1 MIIRDPPSYFQLAQ
15 TPRECDLNSGGF
27 QGLMIYRN
35 IGCLWETS
43 LTQVNQLTL
52 HCIILLPFL
61 VLISQL
67 NRIQRF
73 DNIFSF
79 WEDSEFTILLYLLKP
94 YLFIERIYVRYCER
108 SQLIWEAD
116 THTDRH
122 THISFKHL
130 LLPVTLSNVNICIW
144 ILNMWFVTEISNNQI
159 WVLFKKQNKT
169 KQSS

>member
-79 WEDSEFTILLYLLKP
+79 WEDSEFTILLYLNYISVLARILTYIQDFEVSVKHSF
-94 YLFIERIYVRYCER
+94 LFFFYIC
-108 SQLIWEAD
+108 L
-116 THTDRH
+116 T
-122 THISFKHL
+122 
-130 LLPVTLSNVNICIW
+130 SNV
-144 ILNMWFVTEISNNQI
+144 S
-159 WVLFKKQNKT
+159 VLMKT
-169 KQSS
+169 KNCKCLSHRLY